1 MQMFN
6 IYFSKLIALEKVYRT
21 SRTSCNKRM
30 KKLKI
35 LKNKALQTICNTVMG
50 FKQKRFQRIVVI
62 CLLIIAAIFV
72 SVSMST
78 SDWVGTLKSR
88 RYPRVIK
95 WEGLWNK
102 CFINLTKRTCQAL
115 DGTEA
120 TGTSQYSKS
129 RFIYLLFI
137 IALFKVGVQT

>member
-6 IYFSKLIALEKVYRT
+6 IHFSKLIALEKVYRT

-35 LKNKALQTICNTVMG
+35 LKNKALQTICDTVLG

-62 CLLIIAAIFV
+62 CLLIIAATFV

-129 RFIYLLFI
+129 RFEMFHEITEI
-137 IALFKVGVQT
+137 PTNS